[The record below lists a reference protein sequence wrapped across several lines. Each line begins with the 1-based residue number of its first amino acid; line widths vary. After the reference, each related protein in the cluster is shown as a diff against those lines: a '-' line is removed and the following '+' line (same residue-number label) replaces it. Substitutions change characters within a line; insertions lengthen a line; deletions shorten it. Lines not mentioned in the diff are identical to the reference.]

1 MNLGAESALTGSHR
15 FLRSLPPLCT
25 PTLLM
30 GADNRRVNHG
40 IFLVTLIRQVPK
52 YPLPHTCF

>member
-1 MNLGAESALTGSHR
+1 
-15 FLRSLPPLCT
+15 
-25 PTLLM
+25 M

-52 YPLPHTCF
+52 YRSHTPVFDQGLHRV

>member
-1 MNLGAESALTGSHR
+1 MNLGAESVLTGSHR
-15 FLRSLPPLCT
+15 FTVIASPLCT

-40 IFLVTLIRQVPK
+40 IFLVSLIRQVPK